1 MSKKDELLNTSEEV
15 LEQTSNKAA
24 ELEADMEKNAKKS
37 EKAEAKAAKKAE
49 RTAKKAEKA
58 AKKDEKLK
66 NKNLL
71 KRSTYTVVFA
81 LVLIAVLVL
90 VNILSIVIA
99 KRLPTTIDVTAD
111 SSNSLTESNIEFIK
125 GIKNPVEVIVCATR
139 EGYTGSEMVNYAAN
153 TYYVQENATPYNYFN
168 QTITLVESYPKYN
181 NKIKVRYVD
190 PQSPDFDAL
199 ESDSDNTVNYGD
211 IIVRCT
217 REVDGKQET
226 LESIIAFDK
235 IYELYDASNGGAMY
249 GMGYYAITASNIE
262 SELSSAIYTVA
273 ASNKSGIALLTGHA
287 KKGAADSLVESL
299 QGYNF
304 EFLEVE
310 GLLTE
315 DALVD
320 INTVVLVSPVSDLS
334 ANELKILDKF
344 LDNDGERGNSFLVFG
359 SISSPA
365 TPNLDQFME
374 EWGIR
379 VKDGMAYETQSSYR
393 YQDDILVFNKENDLT
408 ENANASEKICI
419 SGNNVALEQV
429 YETSDSRTSHILMTT
444 SPYAVLAPKGTKS
457 GYTPPSTD
465 KKGEMPIV
473 MVTEDTTYDDNY
485 DEVSSYVG
493 YFASAEF
500 ISSQWFD
507 YGDVGNMEYAVT
519 VVNAISGR
527 DGSSMYFL
535 PKITGTTSMTVSET
549 QQAAVRVVCLYVLPV
564 LVLIGGILV
573 WIWRKNR

>member
-15 LEQTSNKAA
+15 LEQYEDKAN
-24 ELEADMEKNAKKS
+24 ELEADIEKFEDKAQ
-37 EKAEAKAAKKAE
+37 KAEAKAAKKAE
-49 RTAKKAEKA
+49 RA
-58 AKKDEKLK
+58 AKKGDKLK

-71 KRSTYTVVFA
+71 KRSTYTAVFA
-81 LVLIAVLVL
+81 AILIAVLVL
-90 VNILSIVIA
+90 VNVLSTVIA
-99 KRLPTTIDVTAD
+99 NRLPTTIDVTAD
-111 SSNSLTESNIEFIK
+111 SSNSLTEENIDFIK
-125 GIKNPVEVIVCATR
+125 GIKNPVEIIVCATR
-139 EGYTGSEMVNYAAN
+139 EGYIGSEMVNYAAN

-168 QTITLVESYPKYN
+168 QTITLIEQYPKYN
-181 NKIKVRYVD
+181 SKIKISYVD
-190 PQSPDFDAL
+190 PQSPEFDVL
-199 ESDSDNTVNYGD
+199 ESDSENTVSYGD

-217 REVDGKQET
+217 REVDGKQTT
-226 LESIIAFDK
+226 LDSIIAFDK

-249 GMGYYAITASNIE
+249 GMGYYVITASNIE
-262 SELSSAIYTVA
+262 SQLSSAIYTVA
-273 ASNKSGIALLTGHA
+273 ASNKTGVALLTGHA
-287 KKGAADSLVESL
+287 KKGAADSLVEYL
-299 QGYNF
+299 EGYNF

-310 GLLTE
+310 GLLSE

-320 INTVVLVSPVSDLS
+320 INTVILVSPVSDLS
-334 ANELKILDKF
+334 AEELRILDAF
-344 LDNDGERGNSFLVFG
+344 LDNDGKRGNSFLVFG
-359 SISSPA
+359 SISAPA

-379 VKDGMAYETQSSYR
+379 VKDGMAYETQSTYR

-408 ENANASEKICI
+408 KSANSSEKICL
-419 SGNNVALEQV
+419 SGNNVALEQA

-465 KKGEMPIV
+465 KKGEMPII
-473 MVTEDTTYDDNY
+473 MVTEDTTYDANY

-493 YFASAEF
+493 YFASADF

-507 YGDVGNMEYAVT
+507 YDDVGNMEYAVT

-564 LVLIGGILV
+564 LVLIGGVLV

>member
-15 LEQTSNKAA
+15 LEQFEEKAN
-24 ELEADMEKNAKKS
+24 ELEADIEKFEDKAQ
-37 EKAEAKAAKKAE
+37 KAEAKAAKKAE
-49 RTAKKAEKA
+49 RA
-58 AKKDEKLK
+58 AKKGDKLK

-71 KRSTYTVVFA
+71 KRSTYTAVFA
-81 LVLIAVLVL
+81 AILIAVLVL
-90 VNILSIVIA
+90 VNVLSTVIA
-99 KRLPTTIDVTAD
+99 NRLPTTIDVTAD
-111 SSNSLTESNIEFIK
+111 SSNSLTEENIDFIK
-125 GIKNPVEVIVCATR
+125 GIKNPVEIIVCATR
-139 EGYTGSEMVNYAAN
+139 EGYIGSEMVNYAAN

-168 QTITLVESYPKYN
+168 QTITLIEQYPKYN
-181 NKIKVRYVD
+181 SKIKISYVD
-190 PQSPDFDAL
+190 PQSPEFDVL
-199 ESDSDNTVNYGD
+199 ESDSENTVSYGD

-217 REVDGKQET
+217 REVDGKQTT
-226 LESIIAFDK
+226 LDSIIAFDK

-249 GMGYYAITASNIE
+249 GMGYYVITASNIE
-262 SELSSAIYTVA
+262 SQLSSAIYTVA
-273 ASNKSGIALLTGHA
+273 ASNKTGVALLTGHA
-287 KKGAADSLVESL
+287 KKGAADSLVEYL
-299 QGYNF
+299 EGYNF

-310 GLLTE
+310 GLLSE

-320 INTVVLVSPVSDLS
+320 INTVILVSPVSDLS
-334 ANELKILDKF
+334 AEELRILDKF
-344 LDNDGERGNSFLVFG
+344 LDNDGKRGNSFLVFG
-359 SISSPA
+359 SISAPA

-379 VKDGMAYETQSSYR
+379 VKDGMAYETQSTYR

-408 ENANASEKICI
+408 KSANSSEKICL
-419 SGNNVALEQV
+419 SSNNVALEQA

-465 KKGEMPIV
+465 KKGEMPII
-473 MVTEDTTYDDNY
+473 MVTEDTTYDANY

-493 YFASAEF
+493 YFASADF

-507 YGDVGNMEYAVT
+507 YDDVGNMEYAVT

-564 LVLIGGILV
+564 LVLIGGVLV